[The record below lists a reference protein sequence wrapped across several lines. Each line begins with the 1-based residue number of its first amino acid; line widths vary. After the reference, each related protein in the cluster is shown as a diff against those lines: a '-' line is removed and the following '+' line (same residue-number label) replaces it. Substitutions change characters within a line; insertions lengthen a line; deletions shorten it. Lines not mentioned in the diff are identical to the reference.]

1 MKIRF
6 SKLSIN
12 AFLLLLFVLLGG
24 CKSRLGDFTL
34 ITTKNI
40 DLKNFNTHEDIEAEQ
55 VVGEDLK
62 HIIFIFPTGV
72 PHIKEAVD
80 NALEKGNAY
89 MLVDAAL
96 YHEGFYFPYI
106 YGYSKYVVKG
116 TPVKRDD

>member
-6 SKLSIN
+6 NTMTICVS
-12 AFLLLLFVLLGG
+12 LLLLCTLLGG

-34 ITTKNI
+34 ITTKNV
-40 DLKNFNTHEDIEAEQ
+40 DLKNFNTHEDLETEQ
-55 VVGEDLK
+55 VIGEDLK
-62 HIIFIFPTGV
+62 HIIFVFPTGV

-80 NALEKGNAY
+80 DALEKGNAY

-106 YGYSKYVVKG
+106 YGYNKYVVKG
-116 TPVKRDD
+116 TPARRND